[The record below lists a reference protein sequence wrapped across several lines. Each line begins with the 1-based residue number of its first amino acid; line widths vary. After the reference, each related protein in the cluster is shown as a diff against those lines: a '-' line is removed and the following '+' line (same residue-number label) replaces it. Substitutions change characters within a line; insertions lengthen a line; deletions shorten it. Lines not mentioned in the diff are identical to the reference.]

1 MHNHQK
7 NISMKVEIKER
18 KLTAGNRSLYLE
30 YYETGFR
37 KKENLHLYL
46 VPDNAPNAKKL
57 NEQTYGKTREIQA
70 RRILNPPSFER
81 KERRE
86 ENKISQTMTWLQW
99 CDEYIQCAIDHE
111 NCKKMIQHKKV
122 VRKRIAAY
130 LERVKKTKVLLKN
143 VDKDLVSGLFAYMR
157 EYRNPGQIKTDGGK
171 LADFTLVLFE
181 ETVKAIFN
189 KAVRD
194 GFMAFNPV
202 QELAKEERFHAPD
215 KHREYLTTD
224 ELKRFLAVKPQ
235 TPMEETVQKA
245 FGFSCMTGLRL
256 GDMQRLRWSDIKD
269 VGGVQ
274 VVSIVQHKTGQP
286 VSVPLNDLALTML
299 PARSDNDMDGIVF
312 PLVKKP
318 DNVAKYI
325 RRIKEKAGIEKDF
338 TYHSSRHSAA
348 TLAITAGA
356 ELYSVSKILGHG
368 SITSTQ
374 VYAKVNMDK
383 KVAAISLTDGVFD

>member
-1 MHNHQK
+1 
-7 NISMKVEIKER
+7 MKVEIKER

-30 YYETGFR
+30 YYEKGFR

-46 VPDNAPNAKKL
+46 VPDDAPNARKI
-57 NEQTYGKTREIQA
+57 NGQTYNKAREIQA
-70 RRILNPPSFER
+70 QRILNPPSFES
-81 KERRE
+81 KKKKPE
-86 ENKISQTMTWLQW
+86 ENERAKTMTWLQW
-99 CDEYIQCAIDHE
+99 CDDYIQSAIDSE
-111 NCKKMIQHKKV
+111 NCKKMIQHKGV

-130 LERVKKTKVLLKN
+130 LKQIRKPDILLKDVN
-143 VDKDLVSGLFAYMR
+143 RDTISGLFKYMR
-157 EYRNPGQIKTDGGK
+157 EDYRNPGQIKADGGK

-194 GFMAFNPV
+194 GLIPFNPI
-202 QELAKEERFHAPD
+202 QDLAKEERFHVPD

-224 ELKRFLAVKPQ
+224 ELKRFLAVETQ
-235 TPMEETVQKA
+235 TQAEQTVQKA

-256 GDMQRLRWSDIKD
+256 GDMQRLRWSDIKTI
-269 VGGVQ
+269 GEVQ
-274 VVSIVQHKTGQP
+274 AVSIIQHNTKRLVT
-286 VSVPLNDLALTML
+286 VPLNELALSLL
-299 PARSDNDMDGIVF
+299 PPRPDNGEDNIIF

-318 DNVAKYI
+318 DNVAKYV

-368 SITSTQ
+368 SIVSTQ
-374 VYAKVNMDK
+374 VYASVNMEK
-383 KVAAISLTDGVFD
+383 KAEAVNLANGIFG

>member
-1 MHNHQK
+1 
-7 NISMKVEIKER
+7 MKVEIKER

-30 YYETGFR
+30 YYEKGFR

-46 VPDNAPNAKKL
+46 VPDDAPNARKI
-57 NEQTYGKTREIQA
+57 NGQTYNKAREIQA
-70 RRILNPPSFER
+70 QRILNPPSFGSQ
-81 KERRE
+81 KKKPE
-86 ENKISQTMTWLQW
+86 ENERVKTMTWLQW
-99 CDEYIQCAIDHE
+99 CDEYIQSAIDSE
-111 NCKKMIQHKKV
+111 NCKKMIQHKGV

-130 LERVKKTKVLLKN
+130 LKQIRKPDILLKDVN
-143 VDKDLVSGLFAYMR
+143 GDTISGLFKYMR
-157 EYRNPGQIKTDGGK
+157 DDYRNPGQIKADGGK

-194 GFMAFNPV
+194 GLIPFNPV
-202 QELAKEERFHAPD
+202 QDLAKEERFHVPD

-224 ELKRFLAVKPQ
+224 ELKRFLAVKTQ
-235 TPMEETVQKA
+235 TQAEQTVQKA

-256 GDMQRLRWSDIKD
+256 GDMQRLRWSDIKTI
-269 VGGVQ
+269 GEVQ
-274 VVSIVQHKTGQP
+274 AVSIIQHKTKRL
-286 VSVPLNDLALTML
+286 VTVPLNELALSLL
-299 PARSDNDMDGIVF
+299 PPRPDNGENGIIF

-318 DNVAKYI
+318 DNVAKYV

-368 SITSTQ
+368 SIVSTQ
-374 VYAKVNMDK
+374 VYASVNMK
-383 KVAAISLTDGVFD
+383 KKAEAVNLANGIFG

>member
-1 MHNHQK
+1 
-7 NISMKVEIKER
+7 MKVEIKER

-30 YYETGFR
+30 YYEKGFR

-46 VPDNAPNAKKL
+46 VPDDAPNARKI
-57 NEQTYGKTREIQA
+57 NGQTYNKAREIQA
-70 RRILNPPSFER
+70 QRILNPPSFES
-81 KERRE
+81 KKKKPE
-86 ENKISQTMTWLQW
+86 ENERAKTMTWLQW
-99 CDEYIQCAIDHE
+99 CDEYIQSAIDSE
-111 NCKKMIQHKKV
+111 NCKKMIQHKGV

-130 LERVKKTKVLLKN
+130 LKQIRKPDILLKDVN
-143 VDKDLVSGLFAYMR
+143 RDTISGLFKYMR
-157 EYRNPGQIKTDGGK
+157 DDYRNPGQIKADGGK

-194 GFMAFNPV
+194 GLIPFNPV
-202 QELAKEERFHAPD
+202 QDLAKEERFHVPD

-224 ELKRFLAVKPQ
+224 ELKRFLAVETQ
-235 TPMEETVQKA
+235 TQAEQTVQKA

-256 GDMQRLRWSDIKD
+256 GDMQRLRWSDIKTI
-269 VGGVQ
+269 GEVQ
-274 VVSIVQHKTGQP
+274 AVSIIQHKTKRL
-286 VSVPLNDLALTML
+286 VTVPLNELALSLL
-299 PARSDNDMDGIVF
+299 PPRPDNGEDGIIF

-318 DNVAKYI
+318 DNVAKYV
-325 RRIKEKAGIEKDF
+325 RRIKEKARIEKDF

-368 SITSTQ
+368 SIVSTQ
-374 VYAKVNMDK
+374 VYATVNMEK
-383 KVAAISLTDGVFD
+383 KAEAVNLANGIFG

>member
-1 MHNHQK
+1 
-7 NISMKVEIKER
+7 MKVEIKER

-30 YYETGFR
+30 YYEKGFR

-46 VPDNAPNAKKL
+46 VPDDAPNARKI
-57 NEQTYGKTREIQA
+57 NGQTYNKAREIQA
-70 RRILNPPSFER
+70 QRILNPPSFES
-81 KERRE
+81 KKKKPE
-86 ENKISQTMTWLQW
+86 ENERAKTMTWLQW
-99 CDEYIQCAIDHE
+99 CDDYIQSAIDSE
-111 NCKKMIQHKKV
+111 NCKKMIQHKGV

-130 LERVKKTKVLLKN
+130 LKQIRKPDILLKDVN
-143 VDKDLVSGLFAYMR
+143 RDTISGLFKYMR
-157 EYRNPGQIKTDGGK
+157 EDYRNPGQIKADGGK

-194 GFMAFNPV
+194 GLIPFNLI
-202 QELAKEERFHAPD
+202 QDLAKEERFHVPD

-224 ELKRFLAVKPQ
+224 ELKRFLAVETQ
-235 TPMEETVQKA
+235 TQAEQTVQKA

-256 GDMQRLRWSDIKD
+256 GDMQRLRWSDIKTI
-269 VGGVQ
+269 GEVQ
-274 VVSIVQHKTGQP
+274 AVSIIQHKTKRL
-286 VSVPLNDLALTML
+286 VTVPLNELALSLL
-299 PARSDNDMDGIVF
+299 PPRPDNGEDNIIF

-318 DNVAKYI
+318 DNVAKYV

-368 SITSTQ
+368 SIVSTQ
-374 VYAKVNMDK
+374 VYASVNMEK
-383 KVAAISLTDGVFD
+383 KAEAVNLANGIFG

>member
-1 MHNHQK
+1 
-7 NISMKVEIKER
+7 MKVEIKER

-30 YYETGFR
+30 YYEKGFR

-46 VPDNAPNAKKL
+46 VPDDAPNARKI
-57 NEQTYGKTREIQA
+57 NGQTYNKAREIQA
-70 RRILNPPSFER
+70 QRILNPPSFDS
-81 KERRE
+81 KKKKPE
-86 ENKISQTMTWLQW
+86 ENGRAKTMTWLQW
-99 CDEYIQCAIDHE
+99 CDDYIQSAIDGE
-111 NCKKMIQHKKV
+111 NCKKMIQHKGV

-130 LERVKKTKVLLKN
+130 LKRIRKPDILLKD
-143 VDKDLVSGLFAYMR
+143 VGRDMISGLFKYMR
-157 EYRNPGQIKTDGGK
+157 DDYRNPGQIKADGGK

-194 GFMAFNPV
+194 ALIPFNPI
-202 QELAKEERFHAPD
+202 QDLAKEERFHVPD
-215 KHREYLTTD
+215 KHREYLTTN
-224 ELKRFLAVKPQ
+224 ELKRFLAVETQ
-235 TPMEETVQKA
+235 TQAEQTVQKA

-256 GDMQRLRWSDIKD
+256 GDMQRLRWSDIKT
-269 VGGVQ
+269 VGEVQ
-274 VVSIVQHKTGQP
+274 VVSIIQHKTKRL
-286 VSVPLNDLALTML
+286 VTVPLNDLALSLL
-299 PARSDNDMDGIVF
+299 PPRPANREDSIIF

-318 DNVAKYI
+318 DNVAKYV

-368 SITSTQ
+368 SIVSTQ
-374 VYAKVNMDK
+374 VYASVNMEK
-383 KVAAISLTDGVFD
+383 KAEAVNLTAGLFG

>member
-1 MHNHQK
+1 
-7 NISMKVEIKER
+7 MKVEIKER

-30 YYETGFR
+30 YYEKGFR

-46 VPDNAPNAKKL
+46 VPDDAPNARKI
-57 NEQTYGKTREIQA
+57 NGQTYNKAREIQA
-70 RRILNPPSFER
+70 QRILNPPSFES
-81 KERRE
+81 KKKKPE
-86 ENKISQTMTWLQW
+86 ENERAKTMTWLQW
-99 CDEYIQCAIDHE
+99 CDDYIQSAIDSE
-111 NCKKMIQHKKV
+111 NCKKMIQHKGV

-130 LERVKKTKVLLKN
+130 LKQIRKPDILLKDVN
-143 VDKDLVSGLFAYMR
+143 RDTISGLFKYMR
-157 EYRNPGQIKTDGGK
+157 EDYRNPGQIKADGGK

-194 GFMAFNPV
+194 GLIPFNPI
-202 QELAKEERFHAPD
+202 QDLAKEERFHVPD

-224 ELKRFLAVKPQ
+224 ELKRFLAVETQ
-235 TPMEETVQKA
+235 TQAEQTVQKA

-256 GDMQRLRWSDIKD
+256 GDMQRLRWSDIKTI
-269 VGGVQ
+269 GEVQ
-274 VVSIVQHKTGQP
+274 AVSIIQHKTKRL
-286 VSVPLNDLALTML
+286 VTVLLNELALSLL
-299 PARSDNDMDGIVF
+299 PPRPDNGEDNIIF

-318 DNVAKYI
+318 DNVAKYV

-368 SITSTQ
+368 SIVSTQ
-374 VYAKVNMDK
+374 VYASVNMEK
-383 KVAAISLTDGVFD
+383 KAEAVNLANGIFG

>member
-1 MHNHQK
+1 
-7 NISMKVEIKER
+7 MKVEIKER

-30 YYETGFR
+30 YYEKGFR
-37 KKENLHLYL
+37 NKESLHLYL
-46 VPDNAPNAKKL
+46 VPDDAPNARKI
-57 NEQTYGKTREIQA
+57 NGQTYNKAREIQA
-70 RRILNPPSFER
+70 QRILYPPSFES
-81 KERRE
+81 KKKKLE
-86 ENKISQTMTWLQW
+86 ENERAKTMTWLQW
-99 CDEYIQCAIDHE
+99 CDDYIQSAIDNK
-111 NCKKMIQHKKV
+111 NCKKMIQHKEV

-130 LERVKKTKVLLKN
+130 LKQIRKPDILLKDVN
-143 VDKDLVSGLFAYMR
+143 RDTISGLFKYMR
-157 EYRNPGQIKTDGGK
+157 EDYRNPGQIKADGGK

-194 GFMAFNPV
+194 GLIPFNPV
-202 QELAKEERFHAPD
+202 QDLAKEERFHVPD

-224 ELKRFLAVKPQ
+224 ELKRFLAVETQ
-235 TPMEETVQKA
+235 TQAEQTVQKA

-256 GDMQRLRWSDIKD
+256 GDMQRLRWSDIKTI
-269 VGGVQ
+269 GEVQ
-274 VVSIVQHKTGQP
+274 AVSIIQHKTKRL
-286 VSVPLNDLALTML
+286 VTVPLNELALSLL
-299 PARSDNDMDGIVF
+299 PPRPDNGEDGIIF

-318 DNVAKYI
+318 DNVAKYV

-368 SITSTQ
+368 SIVSTQ
-374 VYAKVNMDK
+374 VYASVNMEK
-383 KVAAISLTDGVFD
+383 KAEAVNLANGIFG

>member
-1 MHNHQK
+1 
-7 NISMKVEIKER
+7 MKVEIKER

-30 YYETGFR
+30 YYEKGFR

-46 VPDNAPNAKKL
+46 VPDDAPNARKI
-57 NEQTYGKTREIQA
+57 NGQTYNKAREIQA
-70 RRILNPPSFER
+70 QRILNPPSFGSQ
-81 KERRE
+81 KKKPE
-86 ENKISQTMTWLQW
+86 ENERVKTMTWLQW
-99 CDEYIQCAIDHE
+99 CDEYIQSAIDSE
-111 NCKKMIQHKKV
+111 NCKKMIQHKGV

-130 LERVKKTKVLLKN
+130 LKQIRKPDILLKDVN
-143 VDKDLVSGLFAYMR
+143 GDTISGLFKYMR
-157 EYRNPGQIKTDGGK
+157 DDYRNPGQIKADGGK

-194 GFMAFNPV
+194 GLIPFNPV
-202 QELAKEERFHAPD
+202 QDLAKEERFHVPD

-224 ELKRFLAVKPQ
+224 ELKRFLAVETQ
-235 TPMEETVQKA
+235 TQAEQTVQKA

-256 GDMQRLRWSDIKD
+256 GDMQRLQWSDIKTI
-269 VGGVQ
+269 GEVQ
-274 VVSIVQHKTGQP
+274 AVSIIQHKTKRL
-286 VSVPLNDLALTML
+286 VTVPLNELALSLL
-299 PARSDNDMDGIVF
+299 PPRPDNGENGIIF

-318 DNVAKYI
+318 DNVAKYV

-368 SITSTQ
+368 SIVSTQ
-374 VYAKVNMDK
+374 VYASVNMK
-383 KVAAISLTDGVFD
+383 KKAEAVNLANGIFG